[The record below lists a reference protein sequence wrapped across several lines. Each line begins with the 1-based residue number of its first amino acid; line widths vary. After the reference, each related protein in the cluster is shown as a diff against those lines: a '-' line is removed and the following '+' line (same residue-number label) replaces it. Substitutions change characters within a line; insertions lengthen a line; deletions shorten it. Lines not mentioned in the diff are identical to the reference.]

1 MNPKPSMH
9 VLLAEDSVPIAQA
22 VAYCLRQ
29 AGHSVDVAFD
39 GEAAI
44 ERLGEG
50 RADLL
55 ILDYSLPK
63 VSGAEVLRQARA
75 RPQHLPVLLFS
86 ALDDAQSRL
95 AREGLRVD
103 AVLSKPFSL
112 AEFETRVGAL
122 LAIADSGAAVPA
134 DLAQDEQSVLGLLQ
148 ADPSGWF
155 QPADVARRL
164 RTAGSPMDAKA
175 AERCLERLRHKL
187 AGQPF
192 EVVKVRGLGYG
203 RIERK
208 P

>member
-1 MNPKPSMH
+1 MH

-29 AGHSVDVAFD
+29 AGHSVDLAFD

-55 ILDYSLPK
+55 ILDYGLPK
-63 VSGAEVLRQARA
+63 ANGAQVLRKARE

-95 AREGLRVD
+95 AREGLQVD

-112 AEFETRVGAL
+112 AEFETRIGTL
-122 LAIADSGAAVPA
+122 HAIFATQEAGVPTE
-134 DLAQDEQSVLGLLQ
+134 LAQDEQTVLRLLQ
-148 ADPSGWF
+148 ADPSAWF

-164 RTAGSPMDAKA
+164 RSAGHPMDAQA
-175 AERCLERLRHKL
+175 AEGCLERLRHKL
-187 AGQPF
+187 AGQPV